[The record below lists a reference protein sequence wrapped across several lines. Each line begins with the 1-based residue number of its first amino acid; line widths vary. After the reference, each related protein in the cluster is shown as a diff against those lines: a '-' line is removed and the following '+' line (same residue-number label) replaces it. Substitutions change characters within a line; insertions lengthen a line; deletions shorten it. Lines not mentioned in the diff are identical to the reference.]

1 MSNGDLKKTSTLFRM
16 KKMKLNPK
24 KILLLATIA
33 LFFILAPVG
42 ILYSHG
48 YRLDLEN
55 KKVVKTGGLYFN
67 VQPGNARIHVDGKK
81 PKTTNAFFGSLFLE
95 SIKPGKY
102 GVRITK
108 SGFQDW
114 EKTLSVEAEKVTSA
128 KNVHLVPETLSSEI
142 IFRGIED
149 VWFSNAKQQ
158 AVLLEGEDNWSLK
171 IFDMQEGIKSHL
183 LFKKD
188 LPQKEDENL
197 TLKEVIWPPQ
207 KGVFLIQVLSKEA
220 GEENSLETEG
230 EESSPKNL
238 FFYIDSREDPVQI
251 KRVNISPEAK
261 RVTFASSEHIL
272 FLTPNEKSSTLF
284 KRGISGEGKRILEDV
299 EAFALHGGKIFWI
312 DNQGFLKESNFEG
325 DELNTSLETL
335 PEIGEKTEV
344 YPLGFTTLV
353 KSNGN
358 LFELNRSQTFERV
371 KSSALN
377 LEFSPGVKKV
387 ALWTD
392 HEIELLMLKE
402 QTYQPLREKGEK
414 IFLTRSSK
422 EIENVF
428 WWKEDYLL
436 VIKNGGEEKEITVL
450 EADNRD
456 KVQSWTLKKLSA
468 EKIIYNPGDK
478 RFLFLTKKRLF
489 QTEEF

>member
-1 MSNGDLKKTSTLFRM
+1 MSNDDLKKTSTLFRM
-16 KKMKLNPK
+16 KKMKLNSK
-24 KILLLATIA
+24 KLLLLATIA

-42 ILYSHG
+42 ILYSRG

-55 KKVVKTGGLYFN
+55 KKVVKTGGLYFH
-67 VQPGNARIHVDGKK
+67 VQPGNARVHVDKKK

-95 SIKPGKY
+95 SIKPGKHAI
-102 GVRITK
+102 RIEK

-114 EKTLSVEAEKVTSA
+114 QKTLSVEAEKVTSA
-128 KNVHLVPETLSSEI
+128 KNIHLVPETLSSEI
-142 IFRGIED
+142 IFRNTED
-149 VWFSNAKQQ
+149 VYFSNAKQQ
-158 AVLLEGEDNWSLK
+158 AVLLEGENDWSLK
-171 IFDMQEGIKSHL
+171 IFDVGEGIKSHL
-183 LFKKD
+183 LYKKD
-188 LPQKEDENL
+188 LPQEKDEDL

-207 KGVFLIQVLSKEA
+207 KNVFLIQVLSKET
-220 GEENSLETEG
+220 GEELKETEK
-230 EESSPKNL
+230 EEPSPENL
-238 FFYIDSREDPVQI
+238 FFYVDSRQDPAQI
-251 KRVNISPEAK
+251 KRVNIPSEAE
-261 RVTFASSEHIL
+261 RVTFASSDHIL
-272 FLTPNEKSSTLF
+272 FLTRDEESSTLF
-284 KRGISGEGKRILEDV
+284 KREIDGEGKRILEGV
-299 EAFALHGGKIFWI
+299 EAFALNNGEIFWI
-312 DNQGFLKESNFEG
+312 DSQGFFKESNLEG
-325 DELNTSLETL
+325 DVLNTSLEAL

-358 LFELNRSQTFERV
+358 LFEINRSQTFEKV
-371 KSSALN
+371 KSGVLN

-387 ALWTD
+387 ALWTK

-422 EIENVF
+422 EIKNVF

-436 VIKNGGEEKEITVL
+436 VIKDGEEEKEITVL
-450 EADNRD
+450 EADSRD
-456 KVQSWTLKKLSA
+456 KVQSWTLKRISA